1 MKFCLTSLLYFTV
14 AIAVSFNLKPA
25 FSAESK
31 NNDTYTQTEIFTQAE
46 GFFGTTT
53 KGLAQGLE
61 KIFSDLGKPNGYIKG
76 EEFSGAF
83 IIGLRY
89 GRGKFKQKKIAE
101 KDIFWQGPSVGFD
114 YGGNLSKVFT
124 LVYHLKNPGDL
135 YRRFPGVEGSL
146 YWIAGISINYQQSG
160 EVILAPIR
168 TGLGLRA
175 GANIGYLHYN
185 QEHSWIPF

>member
-1 MKFCLTSLLYFTV
+1 MKPCLTSLLCFALA
-14 AIAVSFNLKPA
+14 AIVCVSLNPVL
-25 FSAESK
+25 SAESK
-31 NNDTYTQTEIFTQAE
+31 NNDTYTKTEIFTQAE
-46 GFFGTTT
+46 GFFGVAT
-53 KGLAQGLE
+53 KGLAQGIG

-89 GRGKFKQKKIAE
+89 GRGKFKQKKSAE
-101 KDIFWQGPSVGFD
+101 KRIFWQGPSVGFD

-124 LVYHLKNPGDL
+124 LVYHLNKPGDL

-146 YWIAGISINYQQSG
+146 YWVAGISINYQQSG

>member
-1 MKFCLTSLLYFTV
+1 
-14 AIAVSFNLKPA
+14 
-25 FSAESK
+25 
-31 NNDTYTQTEIFTQAE
+31 
-46 GFFGTTT
+46 
-53 KGLAQGLE
+53 
-61 KIFSDLGKPNGYIKG
+61 
-76 EEFSGAF
+76 
-83 IIGLRY
+83 LRY